1 MSRKVTTEIDRRTND
16 ASKLAAL
23 QARKVAVLE
32 MVADL
37 MQEAVD
43 LMRNEGF
50 TVALAQAPVK
60 GISDWNSPAQP
71 YVGATVITE
80 ANLVAA
86 PVSAIKNPC
95 AQCGQEAHGT
105 EAMPNGGTRYL
116 CKSHYMQRAKEK
128 QEEATTKS
136 LLGSEGTLYQRPQTP
151 VQPVKKILIQA
162 GPDPLLG
169 ARNGETP
176 APPVNHVL
184 DEADD

>member
-50 TVALAQAPVK
+50 TVALAQPVTS
-60 GISDWNSPAQP
+60 GQP
-71 YVGATVITE
+71 YVGATVIQE

-86 PVSAIKNPC
+86 VSAIKNPC

-136 LLGSEGTLYQRPQTP
+136 LLGSEGTMFQRPQTP

-162 GPDPLLG
+162 GSDPLLG

-176 APPVNHVL
+176 APPVNRVL

>member
-1 MSRKVTTEIDRRTND
+1 MSRTKSEIDRRTND

-23 QARKVAVLE
+23 EARKVAVLE

-43 LMRNEGF
+43 LMRKEGF
-50 TVALAQAPVK
+50 TVALAQ
-60 GISDWNSPAQP
+60 PATPGQP

-80 ANLVAA
+80 ASLAQT
-86 PVSAIKNPC
+86 PVSAIRNPC

-105 EAMPNGGTRYL
+105 EAMPNGTTRYL

-136 LLGSEGTLYQRPQTP
+136 LLGSEGTMYQRPQTP

-162 GPDPLLG
+162 GSDPLLG
-169 ARNGETP
+169 GPNGAP
-176 APPVNHVL
+176 VPPVNGVL